1 MLNKTQHDT
10 FVTCI
15 CHLEV
20 SGANEYQAL
29 EEVVKMIEM
38 PYKLSKKVTL
48 TVKET
53 VTTSAIGCGV
63 NYE

>member
-1 MLNKTQHDT
+1 MKHDT
-10 FVTCI
+10 YVTCI

-20 SGANEYQAL
+20 SDANEYQAL
-29 EEVVKMIEM
+29 EEVVKMLEK
-38 PYKLSKKVTL
+38 PYEISKKVTL

-53 VTTSAIGCGV
+53 ITTSSIGCGV